1 MQRKVHLTAVVWS
14 VGVYRLEW
22 ACGCWPLED
31 LLGMAGL
38 VFGHCFLSWWERV
51 EVCIGLLPVPSVGK
65 GGGITMV
72 RTQVALGSSPS
83 LVAFSTMTSG
93 YFLAISASD
102 SHLQRGKNDSVF
114 PAESCPH

>member
-1 MQRKVHLTAVVWS
+1 
-14 VGVYRLEW
+14 
-22 ACGCWPLED
+22 
-31 LLGMAGL
+31 MARL

-51 EVCIGLLPVPSVGK
+51 EVCTGLLPVASVGK
-65 GGGITMV
+65 GDRITTV

-83 LVAFSTMTSG
+83 LVAFRTMTSG

-102 SHLQRGKNDSVF
+102 SHLQRGKNDSVL

>member
-1 MQRKVHLTAVVWS
+1 MD
-14 VGVYRLEW
+14 VGS
-22 ACGCWPLED
+22 LED
-31 LLGMAGL
+31 RLGMAGL
-38 VFGHCFLSWWERV
+38 VWGHCFLSWWERV
-51 EVCIGLLPVPSVGK
+51 EVCIGLLPVASVGK
-65 GGGITMV
+65 GDGSSAV

-93 YFLAISASD
+93 YFLAISALD